1 MTNAS
6 VSWGDC
12 KHPSL
17 FLIHKVLSSRWE
29 EVKAEKMVI
38 TRRGGEGLL
47 LHPQCLQHLVLRV
60 SERPLQQTPA
70 KRQTRAGKATPMLPA
85 KGKTRFPVAFQNQL
99 CKEILSHL
107 LSGSRQASRTFP

>member
-1 MTNAS
+1 M
-6 VSWGDC
+6 
-12 KHPSL
+12 

-29 EVKAEKMVI
+29 EGKAEKMVI

-70 KRQTRAGKATPMLPA
+70 KGRPVRERPPPCFPPRARHGFL
-85 KGKTRFPVAFQNQL
+85 
-99 CKEILSHL
+99 
-107 LSGSRQASRTFP
+107 